1 MVRASDSKRVGIW
14 IRVSTEDQV
23 RGESPE
29 THERRARLYAEAKG
43 WNVIEVYRLDAVSG
57 KTVKETPEAKK
68 MLADI
73 KSGHITGLIFSKL
86 ARLARNTKELL
97 EFAELFRESD
107 ADLISLAESIDTS
120 TPAGRLFYTMIA
132 AMAQWER
139 EEISARVAASVPI
152 RANMGKPTGG
162 QAPYGYQWKDKK
174 LIPDDKEAPV
184 RKLMYELF
192 REHKRKKAVA
202 RILNEKGY
210 RTRNG
215 SKFSDTTVD
224 RLLRDSITKGVRRAN
239 YTRSSD
245 SSKAWELKPESDWV
259 LQEVEAIVP
268 EDLWNECNAFLDAQR
283 EKGKRTTQ
291 PTLHLFAGLT
301 YCACGPKMYVPS
313 KSPKYTC
320 QKCRNKIPKDDLEA
334 VFIEQIKH
342 FSVSPDEISAH
353 LERANTTIHTKAEL
367 LKVLESD
374 RQKLTGEI
382 DKLHDLYQSGMID
395 KHGFGAKYHPWADR
409 LRQLDEEIPAAQ
421 AQLDV
426 MKIGHLSEEEIVFGA
441 RDLYER
447 WPKLPA
453 EEKRRIIEAIT
464 EKIIVGKDE
473 VEINLYYAP
482 PPSASGHSG
491 GSPNRSGGSV
501 PPNTPLDRS
510 KRAMN
515 TQGCVA
521 LLQRVPVRLKAL
533 KPKEF
538 DFEPQT
544 IGDHIRKRRLLLKL
558 TKKAVAGILKVSQFS
573 IINWELGRFQPS
585 NVSTLHRIIKFLGYD
600 PLPVGC
606 TILERLRQ
614 KRRQMGWGQR
624 ELAEHFG
631 VDRCTV
637 TGWELG
643 GTILKRSHRSMVARF
658 LGLAE
663 ADLMG
668 EMADRWNKNHG
679 KRTVRK
685 P

>member
-1 MVRASDSKRVGIW
+1 MKTTRANDAKRVGIW

-29 THERRARLYAEAKG
+29 HHERRARLYAEAKG
-43 WNVIEVYRLDAVSG
+43 WNVVEVYRLDAVSG
-57 KTVKETPEAKK
+57 KTIIDLPEAKR
-68 MLADI
+68 MLDHVR
-73 KSGHITGLIFSKL
+73 SGHISGIVFSKL

-97 EFAELFRESD
+97 EFSEIFRDCE

-120 TPAGRLFYTMIA
+120 TPAGRLFYTVIA
-132 AMAQWER
+132 AMTQWER
-139 EEISARVAASVPI
+139 EEIAERVRVSVPI
-152 RANMGKPTGG
+152 RAQLGKSLGG

-174 LIPDDKEAPV
+174 LVPDEKEAPV

-224 RLLRDSITKGVRRAN
+224 RLLRDPIAKGIRRAN

-245 SSKAWELKPESDWV
+245 SSKAWELKPESEWV

-268 EDLWNECNAFLDAQR
+268 EELWSECNAALDAQR

-291 PTLHLFAGLT
+291 RALHLFAGLT
-301 YCACGPKMYVPS
+301 YCACGPKMYVLS
-313 KSPKYTC
+313 NSPKYTC

-342 FSVSPDEISAH
+342 FSVSSDEISAH
-353 LERANTTIHTKAEL
+353 LERANTTIQTKAEL
-367 LKVLESD
+367 LKVLEAE
-374 RQKLTGEI
+374 RQKLNGEI

-409 LRQLDEEIPAAQ
+409 FRQLDDEIPAAQ
-421 AQLDV
+421 AELDV
-426 MKIGHLSEEEIVFGA
+426 MKISHLSEEEIVLGA

-447 WPKLPA
+447 WPKLPD

-482 PPSASGHSG
+482 PAPPSGHSD
-491 GSPNRSGGSV
+491 GSPNKSGGTL
-501 PPNTPLDRS
+501 PPGTPSNRG

-515 TQGCVA
+515 PQGFIA
-521 LLQRVPVRLKAL
+521 A
-533 KPKEF
+533 
-538 DFEPQT
+538 T
-544 IGDHIRKRRLLLKL
+544 
-558 TKKAVAGILKVSQFS
+558 S
-573 IINWELGRFQPS
+573 
-585 NVSTLHRIIKFLGYD
+585 
-600 PLPVGC
+600 
-606 TILERLRQ
+606 
-614 KRRQMGWGQR
+614 
-624 ELAEHFG
+624 
-631 VDRCTV
+631 
-637 TGWELG
+637 
-643 GTILKRSHRSMVARF
+643 
-658 LGLAE
+658 
-663 ADLMG
+663 
-668 EMADRWNKNHG
+668 
-679 KRTVRK
+679 
-685 P
+685 